1 MQLAGRLEHHN
12 EQMPTVIFD
21 NGTVPVRGITST
33 RFPGLQTADIV
44 TADASNRDR
53 RADDHDQRP
62 DRLLSTR
69 LRAS

>member
-33 RFPGLQTADIV
+33 RFPGF
-44 TADASNRDR
+44 
-53 RADDHDQRP
+53 
-62 DRLLSTR
+62 
-69 LRAS
+69 